1 MTSLARRSSLRAEVI
16 GDDDQQ
22 GAQREAEMRPRPRH
36 LGVARRASVLKRKI
50 AHTAYRLAR
59 PAGIFQRR
67 AQRARRERSLTRRR
81 PVVDDA
87 PPMTAPAAAHT
98 RIRAFFASAF
108 SWNMGL
114 GMTHILIP
122 LYADHLGYSGV
133 AIGSLVALPVL
144 VQVAFNLLG
153 GAWTDRV
160 GGKRLAL
167 ASCLAF
173 LAAGIVFVFAASF
186 AALLVAQ
193 LCVIVS
199 RAMFWPATWSLG
211 SQLPG
216 DRGAQMGRLN
226 SITNAGQIVG
236 TIAAGLALAHFGFAT
251 GFWLVAGFGGALSF
265 ALLSAFV
272 APAPGRPVAP
282 QPIFA
287 AYRALARRPSIWF
300 ALMCAYVSA
309 LPFSLSFSFYPL
321 LLVSQGFASD
331 EAGWMLAVR
340 ALGSVFAGATAA
352 RYVRRVAARAIP
364 FAAALGVALAVL
376 LVAAFDRA
384 VPIAALL
391 FLVGFASGVMTLY
404 FQLLISEL
412 SSAETRGSA
421 LALGGL
427 GWGLSHLTTPLIM
440 GGLKDTL
447 GIEAGFYAMGA
458 IALAWAAALPPT
470 QAWAFRGGRPR

>member
-1 MTSLARRSSLRAEVI
+1 
-16 GDDDQQ
+16 
-22 GAQREAEMRPRPRH
+22 
-36 LGVARRASVLKRKI
+36 
-50 AHTAYRLAR
+50 
-59 PAGIFQRR
+59 
-67 AQRARRERSLTRRR
+67 LTRRR
-81 PVVDDA
+81 PFTDDGG
-87 PPMTAPAAAHT
+87 PPMTPPASAHAG
-98 RIRAFFASAF
+98 IRAFFVGAF

-144 VQVAFNLLG
+144 VQIAFNLLG

-160 GGKRLAL
+160 GGKQLAL

-173 LAAGIVFVFAASF
+173 AAAGVVFVFASSF
-186 AALLVAQ
+186 GTLLLAQ
-193 LCVIVS
+193 LFVIVS

-236 TIAAGLALAHFGFAT
+236 TVVAGLALAHFGFAT
-251 GFWLVAGFGGALSF
+251 GFWLVAVFGGVLAF
-265 ALLSAFV
+265 AFLSAFA
-272 APAPGRPVAP
+272 APAPRPAAAAP
-282 QPIFA
+282 PPIFA
-287 AYRALARRPSIWF
+287 AYAALARRPSIWF

-331 EAGWMLAVR
+331 GAGWMLAVR
-340 ALGSVFAGATAA
+340 AVGAVFAGATAA
-352 RYVRRVAARAIP
+352 RYVRKVSARGIP
-364 FAAALGVALAVL
+364 FTAALAVALAVL
-376 LVAAFDRA
+376 FVAAFDHA

-391 FLVGFASGVMTLY
+391 FLVGFGSGVMTLY
-404 FQLLISEL
+404 FQLLISDL
-412 SSAETRGSA
+412 SSSETRGSA

-440 GGLKDTL
+440 GALKDTL
-447 GIEAGFYAMGA
+447 GIEAAFYTMGA
-458 IALAWAAALPPT
+458 IAIAWAAALPPM